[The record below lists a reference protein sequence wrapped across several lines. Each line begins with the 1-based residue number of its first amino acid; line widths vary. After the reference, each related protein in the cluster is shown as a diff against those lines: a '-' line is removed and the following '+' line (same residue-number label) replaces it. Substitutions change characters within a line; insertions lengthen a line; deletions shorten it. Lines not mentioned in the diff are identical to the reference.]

1 MHNIVVQLCMLLL
14 AVIIAGVKSIDLDPS
29 QLLKQAES
37 DTKSNDQSADRQTNA
52 LLHLQQVLKSNLLII
67 NLFLLTLLASADYSI
82 FQIIGFAFLWLV
94 VVHLLAAAKGI
105 EERAEHFTKHHLPGL
120 LRLAA
125 ALEPALKLLDDSRFL
140 NLKRDRTFY
149 TRGELLE
156 AIQKSKGVLSKA
168 EKQQFEAILSEPRSI
183 EPKVTELE
191 PDKD

>member
-29 QLLKQAES
+29 QLLKQAEG
-37 DTKSNDQSADRQTNA
+37 DTKSDNQSADRQTNA